1 MELTLVFERHP
12 FLLHKPVVCPETRAV
27 KCTELFHTL
36 WFFFFF
42 FLSYM
47 DQIAAT
53 IWDVLSVD
61 WPVIFMMRYQSKHR
75 VKLREGFTVWKDGW
89 LSFVDESCKRF

>member
-1 MELTLVFERHP
+1 
-12 FLLHKPVVCPETRAV
+12 
-27 KCTELFHTL
+27 
-36 WFFFFF
+36 
-42 FLSYM
+42 M
-47 DQIAAT
+47 DQMAAT